1 MGRDPI
7 DLEQDEQDEQ
17 YDNEPHPNFEQVIE
31 EYRNNPLII

>member
-7 DLEQDEQDEQ
+7 DLEQDEQ
-17 YDNEPHPNFEQVIE
+17 YDNEPHPNFEQVIQ